1 MEQFSY
7 SLKEDFNLPD
17 AKKKKTVKPVRLV
30 KSF

>member
-17 AKKKKTVKPVRLV
+17 AKKKKNCQA
-30 KSF
+30 SEIS